1 MKYFDSEY
9 IGKNAYV
16 YLKTVEIAWKNLSKN
31 KFRSFLTSLGII
43 IGSAT
48 IVLVIEMGAGAKA
61 EIEKQYSN
69 MSVTTILVNAPAPT
83 EGAAS
88 SRLNIDDVD
97 AVMKSQYIAYAV
109 PQLTGKVQAQS
120 KENIYQAGIVGSTRK
135 LYDLADIE
143 LVRGRFF
150 SQEEEDDHLKVAV
163 LGATVAEELFGTTDP
178 DVIGQEIV
186 IGKKQFEIIG
196 ISKYKGGS
204 LGPISLDDS
213 IMMPYDSAYRYVL
226 GINGKFNLNLEAKD
240 VESVESA
247 VSDVSTILRDA
258 HNLRIGM
265 PEDFRV
271 RDMGTNVQ
279 AAKDSAQTMALLLGS
294 VGLVVLL
301 VGGIGIMNVMSIVVK
316 ERTKEIGIRKAIG
329 AKKNYI
335 LFHFLTEAVILS
347 IFSAFIGLILA
358 SGLYYILKK
367 YGLDIIFVWWS
378 YGLSAIFTIGIGIFF
393 GYYPALKAAGLK
405 PVDTIR
411 YE

>member
-1 MKYFDSEY
+1 MKYLNSQR
-9 IGKNAYV
+9 IGKDLYV
-16 YLKTVEIAWKNLSKN
+16 YLKTIEIAWKNLSKN

-69 MSVTTILVNAPAPT
+69 MSVTTILVNAPAPA
-83 EGAAS
+83 EGGTA
-88 SRLNIDDVD
+88 SRLNIDDVE
-97 AVMKSQYIAYAV
+97 AVMKSQYISYAV
-109 PQLTGKVQAQS
+109 PQLTGKVQTQS
-120 KENIYQAGIVGSTRK
+120 KENIYQAGILGSTTK

-143 LVRGRFF
+143 LVSGRFF
-150 SQEEEDDHLKVAV
+150 SKEEEDDHIKVAV
-163 LGATVAEELFGTTDP
+163 LGATVAEELFGTSNP
-178 DVIGQEIV
+178 DVIGQEIT

-213 IMMPYDSAYRYVL
+213 IIMPYDSSYRYVL
-226 GINGKFNLNLEAKD
+226 GVNGKFNLNLEAKD
-240 VESVESA
+240 VESVDSA
-247 VSDVSTILRDA
+247 VSDVSRILREV
-258 HNLRIGM
+258 HNLQIGS

-279 AAKDSAQTMALLLGS
+279 AAKDSAQTMSLLLGS

-347 IFSAFIGLILA
+347 IFSAFVGLILA
-358 SGLYYILKK
+358 SALYYVLKK

-378 YGLSAIFTIGIGIFF
+378 YGLSAMFTIGIGIFF

>member
-1 MKYFDSEY
+1 MKYFDSQR
-9 IGKNAYV
+9 IGKDSYV
-16 YLKTVEIAWKNLSKN
+16 YLKTIEIAWKNLSKN

-69 MSVTTILVNAPAPT
+69 MSVTTILVNAPAPA
-83 EGAAS
+83 EGGAAS
-88 SRLNIDDVD
+88 RL
-97 AVMKSQYIAYAV
+97 AV
-109 PQLTGKVQAQS
+109 PQLTGKVQSQS
-120 KENIYQAGIVGSTRK
+120 KENIYQAGILGSTTK

-143 LVRGRFF
+143 LVSGRFF
-150 SQEEEDDHLKVAV
+150 SKEEEDNHIKVAV
-163 LGATVAEELFGTTDP
+163 LGATVAEELFGTANP
-178 DVIGQEIV
+178 DVIGQEIT

-213 IMMPYDSAYRYVL
+213 IIMPYDSSYRYVL
-226 GINGKFNLNLEAKD
+226 GVNGKFNLNLEAKD
-240 VESVESA
+240 VESVDGA
-247 VSDVSTILRDA
+247 VSDVSRILRES
-258 HNLRIGM
+258 HSLQIGS

-347 IFSAFIGLILA
+347 IFSSFIGLILA
-358 SGLYYILKK
+358 SALYYLLKK

-378 YGLSAIFTIGIGIFF
+378 YGLSAMFTIGIGIFF

>member
-1 MKYFDSEY
+1 MKKLRSKY

-16 YLKTVEIAWKNLSKN
+16 YLKTLEIAWRSLNKN

-69 MSVTTILVNAPAPT
+69 MSVTTILVNAPSPT
-83 EGAAS
+83 EGGAA
-88 SRLNIDDVD
+88 SRLNIDDVS
-97 AVMKSQYIAYAV
+97 AVMKSPFISSAV
-109 PQLTGKVQAQS
+109 PQLTGKVQTQS
-120 KENIYQAGIVGSTRK
+120 KETIYQAGILGSTTELK
-135 LYDLADIE
+135 DLANIE
-143 LVRGRFF
+143 LIRGRFF
-150 SQEEEDDHLKVAV
+150 SQEEEDTHLKVAV
-163 LGATVAEELFGTTDP
+163 LGSTVAEELFGTANP
-178 DVIGQEIV
+178 NVIGQEIT

-213 IMMPYDSAYRYVL
+213 IIMPYFSSYRYVL
-226 GINGKFNLNLEAKD
+226 GINGKFNLNLQAKD
-240 VESVESA
+240 IKSINSA
-247 VSDVSTILRDA
+247 IEDVSAILREE
-258 HNLRIGM
+258 HNLRPDM

-271 RDMGTNVQ
+271 RDMGVNVQ

-335 LFHFLTEAVILS
+335 LFHFLTEAFILS
-347 IFSAFIGLILA
+347 FFSAFIGLLLA
-358 SGLYYILKK
+358 SLLYYALKK
-367 YGLDIIFVWWS
+367 YGLDIIFIWWS
-378 YGLSAIFTIGIGIFF
+378 YGLSAIFTVSIGIFF
-393 GYYPALKAAGLK
+393 GYYPALKAAKLK
-405 PVDTIR
+405 PIDTIR

>member
-1 MKYFDSEY
+1 MQYLNSDGF
-9 IGKNAYV
+9 GKVLYV
-16 YLKTVEIAWKNLSKN
+16 YLKTVQIAWRSLNKN

-48 IVLVIEMGAGAKA
+48 IVLVVEMGTGATA

-69 MSVTTILVNAPAPT
+69 MSVTTILVNAPSTT
-83 EGAAS
+83 EGGAAS
-88 SRLNIDDVD
+88 RLSIDDVD
-97 AVMKSQYIAYAV
+97 AVTKSQYISYAV
-109 PQLTGKVQAQS
+109 PQLTGKVQTQS
-120 KENIYQAGIVGSTRK
+120 KESTYQAGILGSTTK
-135 LYDLADIE
+135 LYDLANIE
-143 LVRGRFF
+143 LASGRFF
-150 SQEEEDDHLKVAV
+150 TKEEEDNHLKVAV
-163 LGATVAEELFGTTDP
+163 LGATVAEELFGNANP
-178 DVIGQEIV
+178 DVIGQEIM

-196 ISKYKGGS
+196 ISRYKGGS
-204 LGPISLDDS
+204 LGPVSLDDS
-213 IMMPYDSAYRYVL
+213 IIMPYYSSYRYVL
-226 GINGKFNLNLEAKD
+226 GVNGKFNLNLEAKNI
-240 VESVESA
+240 ESVDNA
-247 VSDVSTILRDA
+247 VDDVSRILREA
-258 HNLRIGM
+258 HNLRIGV

-279 AAKDSAQTMALLLGS
+279 AAKDSAKTMELLLGS

-358 SGLYYILKK
+358 SFMYYVLKK
-367 YGLDIIFVWWS
+367 YGLDIIFVPWS

>member
-69 MSVTTILVNAPAPT
+69 MSVTTILVNAPAPA
-83 EGAAS
+83 EGGTV

-97 AVMKSQYIAYAV
+97 AVMKSQYISYAV
-109 PQLTGKVQAQS
+109 PQLTGKVQTQS
-120 KENIYQAGIVGSTRK
+120 RENIYQAGIVGSTRK

-226 GINGKFNLNLEAKD
+226 GINGKFNLNLEARD

-247 VSDVSTILRDA
+247 VSDVSSILRDA

-358 SGLYYILKK
+358 SGLYYVLKK

>member
-1 MKYFDSEY
+1 M
-9 IGKNAYV
+9 
-16 YLKTVEIAWKNLSKN
+16 
-31 KFRSFLTSLGII
+31 
-43 IGSAT
+43 
-48 IVLVIEMGAGAKA
+48 
-61 EIEKQYSN
+61 
-69 MSVTTILVNAPAPT
+69 
-83 EGAAS
+83 
-88 SRLNIDDVD
+88 
-97 AVMKSQYIAYAV
+97 
-109 PQLTGKVQAQS
+109 
-120 KENIYQAGIVGSTRK
+120 
-135 LYDLADIE
+135 ADIE
-143 LVRGRFF
+143 LVSGRFF
-150 SQEEEDDHLKVAV
+150 SKEEEDNHIKVAV
-163 LGATVAEELFGTTDP
+163 LGATVAEELFGTANP
-178 DVIGQEIV
+178 DVIGQEIT

-213 IMMPYDSAYRYVL
+213 IIMPYDSSYRYVL
-226 GINGKFNLNLEAKD
+226 GVNGKFNLNLEAKD
-240 VESVESA
+240 VESVDGA
-247 VSDVSTILRDA
+247 VSDVSRILRES
-258 HNLRIGM
+258 HSLQIGS

-347 IFSAFIGLILA
+347 IFSSFIGLILA
-358 SGLYYILKK
+358 SALYYLLKK

-378 YGLSAIFTIGIGIFF
+378 YGLSAMFTIGIGIFF

>member
-1 MKYFDSEY
+1 MKYLNSEY

-16 YLKTVEIAWKNLSKN
+16 YLKTIQIAWRSLNKN

-69 MSVTTILVNAPAPT
+69 MSVTTILVNAPSPT
-83 EGAAS
+83 EGGAA
-88 SRLNIDDVD
+88 SRLNIDDVA
-97 AVMKSQYIAYAV
+97 AVMKNKYISFAV
-109 PQLTGKVQAQS
+109 PQLTGKVQTQS
-120 KENIYQAGIVGSTRK
+120 KESVYQAGILGSTTK
-135 LYDLADIE
+135 LQDLANIE
-143 LVRGRFF
+143 MVRGRFF
-150 SQEEEDDHLKVAV
+150 SQEEEDIHLKVAV
-163 LGATVAEELFGTTDP
+163 LGATVAEELFGTADP
-178 DVIGQEIV
+178 DVIGQEIM

-196 ISKYKGGS
+196 IAKYKGGS

-213 IMMPYDSAYRYVL
+213 IMMPYFSSYRYVL
-226 GINGKFNLNLEAKD
+226 GVNGKFNLNLQAKD
-240 VESVESA
+240 IESIDGAIEE
-247 VSDVSTILRDA
+247 VSSILRQEHD
-258 HNLRIGM
+258 LRPGI

-271 RDMGTNVQ
+271 RDMGVNVQ

-347 IFSAFIGLILA
+347 IFSAFVGLILA
-358 SGLYYILKK
+358 SIMYYILKK

-378 YGLSAIFTIGIGIFF
+378 YGLSAVFTVGIGIFF

>member
-1 MKYFDSEY
+1 MKYLNSVHL
-9 IGKNAYV
+9 GKSGYV
-16 YLKTVEIAWKNLSKN
+16 YLKTIEIAWRSLSKN

-69 MSVTTILVNAPAPT
+69 MSVTTILVNAPSTT
-83 EGAAS
+83 EGGAA

-97 AVMKSQYIAYAV
+97 AVMQSPYISYAV
-109 PQLTGKVQAQS
+109 PQLTGKVQTQAKDS
-120 KENIYQAGIVGSTRK
+120 IYQTGILGSTTK
-135 LYDLADIE
+135 LYDLANIE

-150 SQEEEDDHLKVAV
+150 TQEEENDHLKVAV
-163 LGATVAEELFGTTDP
+163 LGATVAEELFGTANP
-178 DVIGQEIV
+178 DVIGQEIM

-196 ISKYKGGS
+196 ISGYKGGS

-213 IMMPYDSAYRYVL
+213 IMMPYYSSYRYVL
-226 GINGKFNLNLEAKD
+226 GVNGKFNLNLEAKNI
-240 VESVESA
+240 ESVDGA
-247 VSDVSTILRDA
+247 VDDVSRILRET
-258 HNLRIGM
+258 HNLRLGM

-279 AAKDSAQTMALLLGS
+279 AAKDSAQTMSLLLGS

-329 AKKNYI
+329 AKKSYI

-347 IFSAFIGLILA
+347 IFSAIVGLMLA
-358 SGLYYILKK
+358 SILYYFMKK
-367 YGLDIIFVWWS
+367 YGLDIIFIWWS
-378 YGLSAIFTIGIGIFF
+378 YGLSAIFTVAIGIFF

>member
-1 MKYFDSEY
+1 MRYLNSEH
-9 IGKNAYV
+9 IGKTVYV
-16 YLKTVEIAWKNLSKN
+16 YLKTVEIAWRSLSKN

-69 MSVTTILVNAPAPT
+69 MSVTTILVNAPSTT
-83 EGAAS
+83 EGGAAS
-88 SRLNIDDVD
+88 KLNIDDVD
-97 AVMKSQYIAYAV
+97 AVMKSPYISYAV
-109 PQLTGKVQAQS
+109 PQLTGKVQTQS
-120 KENIYQAGIVGSTRK
+120 KENTYQAGILGSTTK
-135 LYDLADIE
+135 LSDLANIE

-150 SQEEEDDHLKVAV
+150 TQEEEDDHLKVAI
-163 LGATVAEELFGTTDP
+163 LGATVAEELFGSANP
-178 DVIGQEIV
+178 DVIGQEIT

-196 ISKYKGGS
+196 ISGYKGGS

-213 IMMPYDSAYRYVL
+213 IMMPYYSSYRYVL
-226 GINGKFNLNLEAKD
+226 GVNGKFNLNLEAKN
-240 VESVESA
+240 VESVEAA
-247 VSDVSTILRDA
+247 VDDVSKILREA
-258 HNLRIGM
+258 HGLRIGM

-279 AAKDSAQTMALLLGS
+279 AAKNSAQTMSLLLGS

-329 AKKNYI
+329 AKKSYI

-347 IFSAFIGLILA
+347 IFSAIIGLMLA
-358 SGLYYILKK
+358 SILYYFLKK
-367 YGLDIIFVWWS
+367 YGLDIVFIWWS
-378 YGLSAIFTIGIGIFF
+378 YGLSAVFTIAIGIFF